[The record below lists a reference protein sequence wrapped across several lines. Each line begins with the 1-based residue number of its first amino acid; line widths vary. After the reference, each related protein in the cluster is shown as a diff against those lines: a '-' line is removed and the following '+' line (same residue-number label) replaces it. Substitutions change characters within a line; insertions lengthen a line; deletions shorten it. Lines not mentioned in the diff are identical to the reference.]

1 MPNEHK
7 EGAGKEHPKT
17 HLILL
22 VSILLFAPI
31 CILDSL
37 VFNISTHLT
46 LVIPLFVRIILCV
59 IILVIAIAFMQ
70 LSEKAV
76 FSDEEVKP
84 LKKTGIFAHVRNPM
98 YLSIPLIFIAF
109 VFLTM
114 SLISIVPIIITFTMY
129 TNMVKFE
136 EKDLEKIFGQEYLEY
151 KGKVP
156 RWLPRTTPA
165 KFQN

>member
-1 MPNEHK
+1 MPHK

-17 HLILL
+17 HVILIG
-22 VSILLFAPI
+22 SILLFAPI

-37 VFNISTHLT
+37 LFNISTQLA
-46 LVIPLFVRIILCV
+46 LVIPLFVRIISF
-59 IILVIAIAFMQ
+59 IIVLVIAIAFMQ

-98 YLSIPLIFIAF
+98 YLSTPLIFIAF
-109 VFLTM
+109 VLLTA
-114 SLISIVPIIITFTMY
+114 SLISIIPIIITFIVY

-136 EKDLEKIFGQEYLEY
+136 EKDLEKIFGQEYLDY
-151 KGKVP
+151 KKKVP
-156 RWLPRTTPA
+156 RWLPRLTPA
-165 KFQN
+165 KFDN